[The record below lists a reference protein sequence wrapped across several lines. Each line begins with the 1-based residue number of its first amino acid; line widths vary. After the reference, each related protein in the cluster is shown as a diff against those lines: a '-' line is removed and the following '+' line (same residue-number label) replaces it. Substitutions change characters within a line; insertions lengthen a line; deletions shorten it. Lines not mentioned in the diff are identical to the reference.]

1 MKFGPLELSAGL
13 SVLCVSAF
21 MLGEDRFNRRDA
33 ENAEIRREITRVS
46 I

>member
-1 MKFGPLELSAGL
+1 LVLLELSAYL
-13 SVLCVSAF
+13 SVLCVSAVKF
-21 MLGEDRFNRRDA
+21 ILAQHNRRDA